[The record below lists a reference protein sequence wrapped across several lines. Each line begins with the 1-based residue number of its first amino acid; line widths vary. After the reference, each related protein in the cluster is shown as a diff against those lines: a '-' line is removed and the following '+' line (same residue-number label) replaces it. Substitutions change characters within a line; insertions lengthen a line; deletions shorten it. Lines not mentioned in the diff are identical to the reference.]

1 MIKPNPRGAGAP
13 ATFTASRG
21 TAETPGMMRS
31 PAIDRLAARLEGLA
45 PGSLRARAADRLAF
59 AHDASHY
66 RMIPAGVVTV
76 TGTDHL
82 AALIRLSREEGLP
95 VSFRSG
101 GTSLSGQAS
110 TQALLLDTRRNFR
123 GVEVLDEG
131 QRVRVQPGA
140 TVRQVN
146 ARLARYGR
154 RLGPDPASEAAC
166 TMGGVIADN
175 SSGMSCGTEFN
186 VYNTIE
192 SAVLV
197 LPSGTVLDT
206 GAPDA
211 DWQLREREPGLW
223 AGLAALRDRVRG
235 DMEAVEAIRRQY
247 TIKNTMGY
255 GLNAFTD
262 HDRPVDILLHLVVG
276 SEGTLAFVAEAVLR
290 TVPVKPYVATGMLY
304 FPSLRDAAGALP
316 GLVASGPAT
325 VELLDAASL
334 RVAQRD
340 PGADEALLSLA
351 VRDHAALLVEYR
363 EETADA
369 LTARRTAWEEVT
381 VRLPLA
387 RPAVLSGDQDRRDAL
402 WHIRKGLY
410 AAVAEGRASGTTAL
424 LEDIA
429 VPVDRLRAACEGLIA
444 LFAAH
449 GYEDSVIF
457 GHARDGNIHFMLT
470 ERFDDPRS
478 QERYTAF
485 TEDMVGLVLGHGGT
499 LKAEHGTGRIMAPYV
514 RRQFGDTLYEVMVQV
529 KQLLDPGMLLNPG
542 VLLNEDPG
550 APLAHLKVTA
560 TVEEEVDRCV
570 ECGYCE
576 PACPSKDLTLTPRQ
590 RIVLRRERE
599 RARLAGDLELV
610 RELDRDYGYDGLD
623 SCAADGMCQT
633 ACPVSINTGDLVKRL
648 RAERGGP
655 LASAAWT
662 GAARH
667 WGTATRVGAIVM
679 SAAKAMPA
687 PVAGPATRVARVT
700 FGADRVP
707 RYETDLPGGG
717 TPRRPRPAADPVAV
731 YVPSC
736 IGALFGPADGSR
748 GVREAFLALCDRAEV
763 PVTVP
768 DGIGAMC
775 CGTPW
780 TSKGLPRGHRAMTAN
795 VLPALL
801 QASGGGR
808 LPVISDGVSCT
819 EGFLTM
825 ARGVALDVVDAVDF
839 AERLLL
845 PHLVVTRKLESVA
858 LHPTCSAEHL
868 GVSGPMRRIA
878 EAISGH
884 VVIPDDWG
892 CCGFAGDRG
901 MLHPELTASATRAE
915 AAALAGGSFTAY
927 ASVNR
932 TCEIGMTRATGKP
945 YRHILELLEE
955 ATRP

>member
-1 MIKPNPRGAGAP
+1 
-13 ATFTASRG
+13 
-21 TAETPGMMRS
+21 
-31 PAIDRLAARLEGLA
+31 
-45 PGSLRARAADRLAF
+45 
-59 AHDASHY
+59 
-66 RMIPAGVVTV
+66 
-76 TGTDHL
+76 
-82 AALIRLSREEGLP
+82 
-95 VSFRSG
+95 
-101 GTSLSGQAS
+101 
-110 TQALLLDTRRNFR
+110 
-123 GVEVLDEG
+123 
-131 QRVRVQPGA
+131 
-140 TVRQVN
+140 
-146 ARLARYGR
+146 
-154 RLGPDPASEAAC
+154 
-166 TMGGVIADN
+166 MGGVIADN

-192 SAVLV
+192 FAVLV

-211 DWQLREREPGLW
+211 DGQLLEREPGLW

-235 DMEAVEAIRRQY
+235 NPEAVETIARQY
-247 TIKNTMGY
+247 AIKNTMGY

-262 HDRPVDILLHLVVG
+262 YDRPVDVLLHLIVG

-290 TVPVKPYVATGMLY
+290 TVPVKPHVATGMLY

-340 PGADEALLSLA
+340 PGADEALLALA

-363 EETADA
+363 EETGEGLAA
-369 LTARRTAWEEVT
+369 RRAAWQELTA
-381 VRLPLA
+381 RLPLA
-387 RPAVLSGDQDRRDAL
+387 RPAVLSDDQGRRDAL

-410 AAVAEGRASGTTAL
+410 AAVAESRPSGTTAL

-444 LFAAH
+444 LFAKH
-449 GYEDSVIF
+449 GYSGSVIF
-457 GHARDGNIHFMLT
+457 GHARDGNIHFMLA

-478 QERYTAF
+478 RERYAAF
-485 TEDMVGLVLGHGGT
+485 TEDMVALVLGQGGT

-514 RRQFGDTLYEVMVQV
+514 RRQFGDALYEVMVEV
-529 KQLLDPGMLLNPG
+529 KRLLDPGMLLNPG

-550 APLAHLKVTA
+550 GPLAHLKVTA

-576 PACPSKDLTLTPRQ
+576 PACPSKDLTITPRQ

-599 RARLAGDLELV
+599 RARLSGDLDLV
-610 RELDRDYGYDGLD
+610 RELDREYGYDGLD
-623 SCAADGMCQT
+623 SCAADGMCQA
-633 ACPVSINTGDLVKRL
+633 ACPVGINTGELVKRL

-655 LASAAWT
+655 LAAAAWT

-667 WGTATRVGAIVM
+667 WGTATRVGAIAL
-679 SAAKAMPA
+679 STAKAMPA
-687 PVAGPATRVARVT
+687 PVAGTATRVARAAL
-700 FGADRVP
+700 GADRVP
-707 RYETDLPGGG
+707 RYDAGLPGGG
-717 TPRRPRPAADPVAV
+717 TARRPRPVRDPVAV

-736 IGALFGPADGSR
+736 IGALFGPAEGSR
-748 GVREAFLALCDRAEV
+748 GVREAFLALCDRAGV
-763 PVTVP
+763 RVTVP

-780 TSKGLPRGHRAMTAN
+780 TSKGHLRGHRAMAGN

-801 QASGGGR
+801 RASGGGR

-819 EGFLTM
+819 EGFLAM
-825 ARGVALDVVDAVDF
+825 ARGSALDVIDAVDF
-839 AERLLL
+839 AERVLL
-845 PHLVVTRKLESVA
+845 PRLTVTRKLESVA

-868 GVSGPMRRIA
+868 GVTGPLRRIA
-878 EAISGH
+878 EAISGEA
-884 VVIPDDWG
+884 VIPDDWG
-892 CCGFAGDRG
+892 CCAFAGDRG

-915 AAALAGGSFTAY
+915 AAALADRAFTAY

-955 ATRP
+955 ASRP

>member
-1 MIKPNPRGAGAP
+1 
-13 ATFTASRG
+13 
-21 TAETPGMMRS
+21 MMEAA
-31 PAIDRLAARLEGLA
+31 AIDPALVGRLERLA
-45 PGSLRARAADRLAF
+45 PGTTRARASDRLAF

-76 TGTDHL
+76 TGTAHL
-82 AALIRLSREEGLP
+82 AALIGLSRTEGVP

-110 TQALLLDTRRNFR
+110 TQALLLDTRRHFR
-123 GVEVLDEG
+123 GIEVLDG
-131 QRVRVQPGA
+131 GRRVRVQPGA

-206 GAPDA
+206 AAADA
-211 DWQLREREPGLW
+211 DEQLREREPALW

-235 DMEAVEAIRRQY
+235 NPESVETIRRQY
-247 TIKNTMGY
+247 AIKNTMGY

-262 HDRPVDILLHLVVG
+262 HARPLDILLHLVVG

-290 TVPVKPYVATGMLY
+290 TLPVKPHVATGMLY
-304 FPSLRDAAGALP
+304 FPTLRDAAGALP
-316 GLVASGPAT
+316 RLVASGPAT

-334 RVAQRD
+334 RVAKRD
-340 PGADEALLSLA
+340 PGADEALLALD

-363 EETADA
+363 EEAEEA
-369 LTARRTAWEEVT
+369 LAARRTAWAELT
-381 VRLPLA
+381 AALPLA
-387 RPAVLSGDQDRRDAL
+387 QPAVLSDDQVRRDAL

-410 AAVAEGRASGTTAL
+410 AAVAENRPSGTTAL

-449 GYEDSVIF
+449 GYEGSVIF
-457 GHARDGNIHFMLT
+457 GHARDGNIHFMLA

-478 QERYTAF
+478 LQRYAAF

-514 RRQFGDTLYEVMVQV
+514 RRQFGDVLYEVMVEI
-529 KQLLDPGMLLNPG
+529 KRLLDPGMLLNPG
-542 VLLNEDPG
+542 VLINEGPG

-576 PACPSKDLTLTPRQ
+576 PACPSKDLTFTPRQ

-599 RARLAGDLELV
+599 RARLAGDPGLV
-610 RELDRDYGYDGLD
+610 SELDREYGYDGLD
-623 SCAADGMCQT
+623 SCAADGMCQI
-633 ACPVSINTGDLVKRL
+633 ACPVGINTGDLVKRL
-648 RAERGGP
+648 RTERGGP
-655 LASAAWT
+655 LAAAGWT
-662 GAARH
+662 EAARH
-667 WGTATRVGAIVM
+667 WGTATRVGAIGL
-679 SAAKAMPA
+679 SAAKAL
-687 PVAGPATRVARVT
+687 PVAGLATRAARAT
-700 FGADRVP
+700 LGADRVP
-707 RYETDLPGGG
+707 RYDAGLPGGG
-717 TPRRPRPAADPVAV
+717 TVRRPRPAPDPVAV

-736 IGALFGPADGSR
+736 IGALFGPADGSQ
-748 GVREAFLALCDRAEV
+748 GVRAAFLALCDRAGV
-763 PVTVP
+763 SVTVP
-768 DGIGAMC
+768 EGIAGMC

-780 TSKGLPRGHRAMTAN
+780 TSKGQPGGHRAMTGN

-801 QASGGGR
+801 RASGGGR

-819 EGFLTM
+819 EGFLAM
-825 ARGVALDVVDAVDF
+825 ARGDEDRGRALDVIDAVDF
-839 AERLLL
+839 AERVLL
-845 PHLVVTRKLESVA
+845 PRLTVTRKLESVA

-868 GVSGPMRRIA
+868 GVTGPMRRIA
-878 EAISGH
+878 EAISGEA
-884 VVIPDDWG
+884 VIPDDWG
-892 CCGFAGDRG
+892 CCAFAGDRG
-901 MLHPELTASATRAE
+901 LLHPELTASATWAE
-915 AAALAGGSFTAY
+915 AAALATRSYTAY

>member
-1 MIKPNPRGAGAP
+1 MR
-13 ATFTASRG
+13 AS
-21 TAETPGMMRS
+21 AITP
-31 PAIDRLAARLEGLA
+31 DLVTRLERLA
-45 PGSLRARAADRLAF
+45 PGTLRARAADRLAF

-82 AALIRLSREEGLP
+82 AALIRLCREQGVP

-110 TQALLLDTRRNFR
+110 TEALLLDTRRHFR
-123 GVEVLDEG
+123 GIEVLDAG
-131 QRVRVQPGA
+131 RRVRVQPGA

-154 RLGPDPASEAAC
+154 RLGPDPASEAAA

-197 LPSGTVLDT
+197 LPSGTVFDT
-206 GAPDA
+206 AASDA
-211 DWQLREREPGLW
+211 DERLRRREPGLW
-223 AGLAALRDRVRG
+223 EGLAALRDRVRG
-235 DMEAVEAIRRQY
+235 NPEAVETIGRQY
-247 TIKNTMGY
+247 AIKNTMGY
-255 GLNAFTD
+255 GVNAFTD
-262 HDRPVDILLHLVVG
+262 YDRPADILLHLVVG

-290 TVPVKPYVATGMLY
+290 TVPVKPHVATGMLY
-304 FPSLRDAAGALP
+304 FPTLRDAAGALP
-316 GLVASGPAT
+316 GLVASGPAAI
-325 VELLDAASL
+325 ELLDAASL
-334 RVAQRD
+334 RVAKRD
-340 PGADEALLSLA
+340 PGADEALLALS

-363 EETADA
+363 EETGESLA
-369 LTARRTAWEEVT
+369 ARRAAWEELT
-381 VRLPLA
+381 AGLPLA
-387 RPAVLSGDQDRRDAL
+387 MPPVLSDDQSRRDAL

-410 AAVAEGRASGTTAL
+410 AAVAESRPSGTTAL

-429 VPVDRLRAACEGLIA
+429 VPVGRLRAACEGLIA

-449 GYEDSVIF
+449 GYSGSVIF
-457 GHARDGNIHFMLT
+457 GHARDGNIHFMLA

-478 QERYTAF
+478 RERYAAF

-514 RRQFGDTLYEVMVQV
+514 RRQFGSTLYEVMVEV
-529 KQLLDPGMLLNPG
+529 KRLLDPLILLNPG
-542 VLLNEDPG
+542 VLLNEDPDG
-550 APLAHLKVTA
+550 PLAHLKVTA

-576 PACPSKDLTLTPRQ
+576 PVCPSKDLTITPRQ

-599 RARLAGDLELV
+599 RARLAGDLDLV
-610 RELDRDYGYDGLD
+610 RELDREYGYDGLD

-633 ACPVSINTGDLVKRL
+633 ACPVAINTGELVKRL
-648 RAERGGP
+648 RAEHGGP
-655 LASAAWT
+655 LAAVGWT

-667 WGTATRVGAIVM
+667 WGTATRVGAIAM
-679 SAAKAMPA
+679 STAKAMPA
-687 PVAGPATRVARVT
+687 PLAGTATRIARAAL
-700 FGADRVP
+700 GADRVP
-707 RYETDLPGGG
+707 RYDTGLPGGG
-717 TPRRPRPAADPVAV
+717 TPRRPRPAQDPVAV

-736 IGALFGPADGSR
+736 IGALFSPADGSR
-748 GVREAFLALCDRAEV
+748 GVREAFLALCDRAGV
-763 PVTVP
+763 RVTIP
-768 DGIGAMC
+768 DGISSMC

-780 TSKGLPRGHRAMTAN
+780 TSKGRPRGYRAMTES

-801 QASGGGR
+801 KASDDGR
-808 LPVISDGVSCT
+808 LPVIADGVSCT
-819 EGFLTM
+819 EGFLAMTH
-825 ARGVALDVVDAVDF
+825 GSALDVVDAVDF
-839 AERLLL
+839 AERVLL
-845 PHLVVTRKLESVA
+845 PRLTVTRKLESLA
-858 LHPTCSAEHL
+858 LHPTCSSEHL
-868 GVSGPMRRIA
+868 GVTGPMRRIG
-878 EAISGH
+878 EAISGEAL
-884 VVIPDDWG
+884 IPDDWG
-892 CCGFAGDRG
+892 CCAFAGDRG
-901 MLHPELTASATRAE
+901 LLHPELTASATRAE
-915 AAALAGGSFTAY
+915 AAALRARAFTAY
-927 ASVNR
+927 ASANR

>member
-1 MIKPNPRGAGAP
+1 
-13 ATFTASRG
+13 
-21 TAETPGMMRS
+21 MMRA
-31 PAIDRLAARLEGLA
+31 PAIDPGLAIRLERLA
-45 PGSLRARAADRLAF
+45 PGTLRARAADRLAF

-76 TGTDHL
+76 TGTAHL
-82 AALIRLSREEGLP
+82 ADLLRLAREEGVP

-110 TQALLLDTRRNFR
+110 TEALVLDTRRHFR
-123 GVEVLDEG
+123 AVEVLDEG
-131 QRVRVQPGA
+131 GRVRVQPGA

-146 ARLARYGR
+146 ARLARHGR

-166 TMGGVIADN
+166 TLGGVIADN

-197 LPSGTVLDT
+197 LPSGTILDT
-206 GAPDA
+206 GTPDA
-211 DWQLREREPGLW
+211 DGQLRVREPALW
-223 AGLAALRDRVRG
+223 AGLATLRDRVRG
-235 DMEAVEAIRRQY
+235 NPEAVETIRRQY
-247 TIKNTMGY
+247 AIKNTMGY

-262 HDRPVDILLHLVVG
+262 YDRPVDILLHLVVG
-276 SEGTLAFVAEAVLR
+276 SEGTLAFVAEAMLR
-290 TVPVKPYVATGMLY
+290 TVPVKAHVATGMLY

-316 GLVASGPAT
+316 DLVASGPAT

-340 PGADEALLSLA
+340 PGADEALLALA
-351 VRDHAALLVEYR
+351 VRGHAALLVEYR
-363 EETADA
+363 EETAEA
-369 LTARRTAWEEVT
+369 LAARRTAWGEVT
-381 VRLPLA
+381 AGLPLA
-387 RPAVLSGDQDRRDAL
+387 TPAVLSDDQGRRDAL

-410 AAVAEGRASGTTAL
+410 AAVAESRPPGTTAL

-457 GHARDGNIHFMLT
+457 GHARDGNIHFMLA

-478 QERYTAF
+478 RERYAAF
-485 TEDMVGLVLGHGGT
+485 TDDMVDLVLGHGGT

-514 RRQFGDTLYEVMVQV
+514 RRQFGDALYEVMVEV
-529 KQLLDPGMLLNPG
+529 KRLLDPRALLNPG
-542 VLLNEDPG
+542 VLLNEDPA
-550 APLAHLKVTA
+550 APLENLKVTA

-576 PACPSKDLTLTPRQ
+576 PACPSKDLTITPRQ

-599 RARLAGDLELV
+599 RARLAGDLDLV

-633 ACPVSINTGDLVKRL
+633 ACPVAINTGDLVKRL

-655 LASAAWT
+655 LAAAGWA

-667 WGTATRVGAIVM
+667 WGMATRVGAIAL
-679 SAAKAMPA
+679 STAKAMPA
-687 PVAGPATRVARVT
+687 PVAGTATRVARAAL
-700 FGADRVP
+700 GADRVP
-707 RYETDLPGGG
+707 RYDPGLPGGG
-717 TPRRPRPAADPVAV
+717 APRRPRPAQDPVAV

-736 IGALFGPADGSR
+736 IGALFGPADGSP
-748 GVREAFLALCDRAEV
+748 GVREAFLALCDRAGVAVIV
-763 PVTVP
+763 PG
-768 DGIGAMC
+768 GIGAMC

-780 TSKGLPRGHRAMTAN
+780 TSKGVQDGHRAMAGN

-801 QASGGGR
+801 RASDGGR
-808 LPVISDGVSCT
+808 LPVISDGASCT
-819 EGFLTM
+819 EGFLGM
-825 ARGVALDVVDAVDF
+825 SRGTALDVIDAVDF
-839 AERLLL
+839 AERVLL
-845 PHLVVTRKLESVA
+845 PRLVVTRKLESVA
-858 LHPTCSAEHL
+858 LHPTCSSEHL
-868 GVSGPMRRIA
+868 GVTGPMRRIA
-878 EAISGH
+878 EAISGQA
-884 VVIPDDWG
+884 VIPDDWG
-892 CCGFAGDRG
+892 CCAFAGDRG

-915 AAALAGGSFTAY
+915 AAALAARDFTAY

-945 YRHILELLEE
+945 YRHILELLAE

>member
-1 MIKPNPRGAGAP
+1 MTHA
-13 ATFTASRG
+13 
-21 TAETPGMMRS
+21 
-31 PAIDRLAARLEGLA
+31 PAIDPDLVSRLERLA
-45 PGSLRARAADRLAF
+45 PGTLRARAADRLAF

-82 AALIRLSREEGLP
+82 ADLLRLSREEGVP

-110 TQALLLDTRRNFR
+110 TEALVLDTRRHFR
-123 GVEVLDEG
+123 GIEVLDG
-131 QRVRVQPGA
+131 GRRVRVQPGA

-154 RLGPDPASEAAC
+154 RLGPDPASEAAA

-197 LPSGTVLDT
+197 LPSGTVVDT
-206 GAPDA
+206 AAPDA
-211 DWQLREREPGLW
+211 DGQLREREPALW
-223 AGLAALRDRVRG
+223 AGLATLRDRVRG
-235 DMEAVEAIRRQY
+235 NPEAVETIRRQY
-247 TIKNTMGY
+247 AIKNTMGY
-255 GLNAFTD
+255 GLNSFTD
-262 HDRPVDILLHLVVG
+262 YDRPVGILLHLVVG

-290 TVPVKPYVATGMLY
+290 TVPVKPHVATGMLY

-340 PGADEALLSLA
+340 PGADEALLALA
-351 VRDHAALLVEYR
+351 VRGHAALLVEYR
-363 EETADA
+363 EETAEA
-369 LTARRTAWEEVT
+369 LAASRTAWQEVT
-381 VRLPLA
+381 ARLPLA
-387 RPAVLSGDQDRRDAL
+387 SPAVLSGDQDRRDAL
-402 WHIRKGLY
+402 WRIRKGLY
-410 AAVAEGRASGTTAL
+410 AAVAESRPSGTTAL

-449 GYEDSVIF
+449 RYEDSVIF
-457 GHARDGNIHFMLT
+457 GHAKDGNIHFMLA

-478 QERYTAF
+478 RERYAAF
-485 TEDMVGLVLGHGGT
+485 TDDMVALVLGHDGT

-514 RRQFGDTLYEVMVQV
+514 RRQFGDALYEVMVEV
-529 KQLLDPGMLLNPG
+529 KRLLDPGTLLNPG
-542 VLLNEDPG
+542 VLLNEDPA
-550 APLAHLKVTA
+550 APLEHLKVTA

-576 PACPSKDLTLTPRQ
+576 PACPSKDLTVTPRQ

-599 RARLAGDLELV
+599 HARLAGDLDLV
-610 RELDRDYGYDGLD
+610 RELDREFGYDGLD

-655 LASAAWT
+655 LAAAAGT

-667 WGTATRVGAIVM
+667 WGTATRVGAIAL
-679 SAAKAMPA
+679 STAKAMPA
-687 PVAGPATRVARVT
+687 PVAGMVTRAARVVL
-700 FGADRVP
+700 GADRVP
-707 RYETDLPGGG
+707 RYEAGLPGGG
-717 TPRRPRPAADPVAV
+717 AARRPRPAQDPVAV

-748 GVREAFLALCDRAEV
+748 GVREAFLALCDRAAVQVAV
-763 PVTVP
+763 PA
-768 DGIGAMC
+768 GIGALC

-780 TSKGLPRGHRAMTAN
+780 TSKGLLRGHRAMTGN

-801 QASGGGR
+801 RASDGGR
-808 LPVISDGVSCT
+808 LPVISDGASCT
-819 EGFLTM
+819 EGFGAM
-825 ARGVALDVVDAVDF
+825 ARGSALDVIDAVDF
-839 AERLLL
+839 AERVLL
-845 PHLVVTRKLESVA
+845 PHLVVTRKLESIA
-858 LHPTCSAEHL
+858 LHPTCSSEHL
-868 GVSGPMRRIA
+868 GVTGPMRRIA
-878 EAISGH
+878 EAISGEAL
-884 VVIPDDWG
+884 IPDDWG
-892 CCGFAGDRG
+892 CCAFAGDRG

-915 AAALAGGSFTAY
+915 AAALAARDFTAY

>member
-1 MIKPNPRGAGAP
+1 MMRAP
-13 ATFTASRG
+13 A
-21 TAETPGMMRS
+21 
-31 PAIDRLAARLEGLA
+31 LAPDLVTRLERLA
-45 PGSLRARAADRLAF
+45 PGTIRARAADRLAF

-66 RMIPAGVVTV
+66 RMIPAGVVTI
-76 TGTDHL
+76 TGTAHL
-82 AALIRLSREEGLP
+82 AALIRLSREEGVP

-110 TQALLLDTRRNFR
+110 TEALLLDTRRHFR
-123 GVEVLDEG
+123 GIGVLDEG
-131 QRVRVQPGA
+131 RRVRVQPGA

-197 LPSGTVLDT
+197 LPSGTILDT

-211 DWQLREREPGLW
+211 DEQLREREPGLW
-223 AGLAALRDRVRG
+223 AGLAALRDLVRG
-235 DMEAVEAIRRQY
+235 DPEAVETIRRQY
-247 TIKNTMGY
+247 AIKNTMGY

-262 HDRPVDILLHLVVG
+262 YDRPVDIMLHLVVG

-290 TVPVKPYVATGMLY
+290 TLPVKPHVATGMLY

-340 PGADEALLSLA
+340 PGADEALLALA

-363 EETADA
+363 EETAELLA
-369 LTARRTAWEEVT
+369 ARRTAWGEFT
-381 VRLPLA
+381 ARLPLA
-387 RPAVLSGDQDRRDAL
+387 GPAVLSDDQGRRDAL

-410 AAVAEGRASGTTAL
+410 AAVAESRPSGTTAL

-457 GHARDGNIHFMLT
+457 GHARDGNIHFMLA

-478 QERYTAF
+478 RERYAAF
-485 TEDMVGLVLGHGGT
+485 TEDMVALVLGHGGT

-514 RRQFGDTLYEVMVQV
+514 RRQFGDALYEVMVGV
-529 KQLLDPGMLLNPG
+529 KRLLDPDMLLNPG

-576 PACPSKDLTLTPRQ
+576 PACPSKDLTITPRQ

-599 RARLAGDLELV
+599 RARLAGDLNLV

-633 ACPVSINTGDLVKRL
+633 ACPVGINTGELVKRL
-648 RAERGGP
+648 RAERGGR
-655 LASAAWT
+655 LAAAGWT
-662 GAARH
+662 WAARH
-667 WGTATRVGAIVM
+667 WATATRAGAIAL
-679 SAAKAMPA
+679 STAKAMPA
-687 PVAGPATRVARVT
+687 PVAGTATRVARAALGT
-700 FGADRVP
+700 DRVP
-707 RYETDLPGGG
+707 RYDAGLPRGG
-717 TPRRPRPAADPVAV
+717 TPRRPHPARDPVAV

-736 IGALFGPADGSR
+736 IGALFGPADGSN
-748 GVREAFLALCDRAEV
+748 GVREAFLALCDRAGV
-763 PVTVP
+763 RVTVP

-780 TSKGLPRGHRAMTAN
+780 TSKGRLRGHRAMTGN
-795 VLPALL
+795 VVPPLL
-801 QASGGGR
+801 RASGGGR
-808 LPVISDGVSCT
+808 LPVISDGASCT
-819 EGFLTM
+819 EGFLAMT
-825 ARGVALDVVDAVDF
+825 RGSALDVIDAVDF
-839 AERLLL
+839 AERVLL
-845 PHLVVTRKLESVA
+845 PRLTVTRKLESLA

-868 GVSGPMRRIA
+868 GVTRPMRRIA
-878 EAISGH
+878 EAISGETT
-884 VVIPDDWG
+884 IPDDWG
-892 CCGFAGDRG
+892 CCAFAGDRG
-901 MLHPELTASATRAE
+901 MLHPELTESAARAE
-915 AAALAGGSFTAY
+915 AAALAGRAFTAY

>member
-1 MIKPNPRGAGAP
+1 MMHAP
-13 ATFTASRG
+13 D
-21 TAETPGMMRS
+21 
-31 PAIDRLAARLEGLA
+31 IDPDLITRLERLA
-45 PGSLRARAADRLAF
+45 PGTLRTRSADRLAF

-76 TGTDHL
+76 TSTAHL
-82 AALIRLSREEGLP
+82 AALISLSREEGVP

-110 TQALLLDTRRNFR
+110 TQALLLDTRRHFR
-123 GVEVLDEG
+123 GIEVLDEG
-131 QRVRVQPGA
+131 RRVRVQPGA

-206 GAPDA
+206 GAQDA
-211 DWQLREREPGLW
+211 DEQLREREPGLW
-223 AGLAALRDRVRG
+223 SGLAALRDRVRG
-235 DMEAVEAIRRQY
+235 NQQAVETIHRQY
-247 TIKNTMGY
+247 AIKNTMGY
-255 GLNAFTD
+255 GVNAFTD

-290 TVPVKPYVATGMLY
+290 TLPVKPHVAAGMLY
-304 FPSLRDAAGALP
+304 FPTLRDAAGALP
-316 GLVASGPAT
+316 GLVASGPAS

-334 RVAQRD
+334 RVAKRD
-340 PGADEALLSLA
+340 QGADEALLALD
-351 VRDHAALLVEYR
+351 VRDHAAFLVEYR
-363 EETADA
+363 EETAEA
-369 LTARRTAWEEVT
+369 LAARRTAWEELT
-381 VRLPLA
+381 APLPLTG
-387 RPAVLSGDQDRRDAL
+387 PAVLSDDQGRRDAL

-410 AAVAEGRASGTTAL
+410 AAVAESRPSGTTAL

-457 GHARDGNIHFMLT
+457 GHARDGNIHFMLA
-470 ERFDDPRS
+470 ERFDDPSSRD
-478 QERYTAF
+478 RYAAF
-485 TEDMVGLVLGHGGT
+485 TEDMVDLVLGHGGT

-514 RRQFGDTLYEVMVQV
+514 RRQFGDTLYEVMVEV
-529 KQLLDPGMLLNPG
+529 KRLLDPGTLLNPG

-560 TVEEEVDRCV
+560 TVEAEVDRCV

-599 RARLAGDLELV
+599 RARLAGDLDLV
-610 RELDRDYGYDGLD
+610 RQLDREYGYDGLD

-633 ACPVSINTGDLVKRL
+633 ACPVGINTGELVKRL

-655 LASAAWT
+655 LAAAGWT
-662 GAARH
+662 RAARH
-667 WGTATRVGAIVM
+667 WDTATRVGAIAL
-679 SAAKAMPA
+679 STAKAMPA
-687 PVAGPATRVARVT
+687 PVTGMATRAARAAL
-700 FGADRVP
+700 GADRVP
-707 RYETDLPGGG
+707 RYDAGLPGGG
-717 TPRRPRPAADPVAV
+717 TPRRPRAAQDPVAV

-736 IGALFGPADGSR
+736 IGALFGPADGSL
-748 GVREAFLALCDRAEV
+748 GVREAFLALCNRAQV
-763 PVTVP
+763 QVTVP

-780 TSKGLPRGHRAMTAN
+780 TSKGMPRGHQTMTEN
-795 VLPALL
+795 VLPTLL
-801 QASGGGR
+801 WASDGGR
-808 LPVISDGVSCT
+808 LPVVSDGASCT
-819 EGFLTM
+819 EGFLAM
-825 ARGVALDVVDAVDF
+825 ARDSSLDVIDAVDF
-839 AERLLL
+839 AGRVLL
-845 PHLVVTRKLESVA
+845 PRLTVTRKLESVA

-868 GVSGPMRRIA
+868 GVTGPMRRIA
-878 EAISGH
+878 EAISGEA
-884 VVIPDDWG
+884 VIPDDWG
-892 CCGFAGDRG
+892 CCAFAGDRG

-915 AAALAGGSFTAY
+915 ATALAARDFTAY

>member
-1 MIKPNPRGAGAP
+1 M
-13 ATFTASRG
+13 
-21 TAETPGMMRS
+21 PGIMRA
-31 PAIDRLAARLEGLA
+31 PAIDPALVTRLERLA
-45 PGSLRARAADRLAF
+45 PGTLRARATDRLAF

-76 TGTDHL
+76 TGTAHL
-82 AALIRLSREEGLP
+82 ADLLRLAREEGVP

-110 TQALLLDTRRNFR
+110 TQALVLDTRRNFR
-123 GVEVLDEG
+123 AVEVLDEG
-131 QRVRVQPGA
+131 RRVRVQPGA

-154 RLGPDPASEAAC
+154 RLGPDPASEAAA

-175 SSGMSCGTEFN
+175 SSGMSCGTQFN

-192 SAVLV
+192 SAALV

-206 GAPDA
+206 GEPDA
-211 DWQLREREPGLW
+211 DGQLREREPRLW
-223 AGLAALRDRVRG
+223 TGLATLRDRVRG
-235 DMEAVEAIRRQY
+235 NPEAVETIRRQY
-247 TIKNTMGY
+247 AIKNTMGY

-262 HDRPVDILLHLVVG
+262 YDRPVDILLHLVVG
-276 SEGTLAFVAEAVLR
+276 SEGTLAFVAQAVLR
-290 TVPVKPYVATGMLY
+290 TVPVKAHVATAMLY

-316 GLVASGPAT
+316 DLVASGPAT

-340 PGADEALLSLA
+340 PGADEALLALA
-351 VRDHAALLVEYR
+351 VRGHAALLVEYQ
-363 EETADA
+363 EETAQA
-369 LTARRTAWEEVT
+369 LAARRTAWEDVT
-381 VRLPLA
+381 AGLPLA
-387 RPAVLSGDQDRRDAL
+387 TPAALSGDRDRRDAL

-410 AAVAEGRASGTTAL
+410 AAVAESRPAGTTAL

-429 VPVDRLRAACEGLIA
+429 VPVGRLRPACEGLIA

-457 GHARDGNIHFMLT
+457 GHARDGNIHFMLA

-478 QERYTAF
+478 RERYAAF
-485 TEDMVGLVLGHGGT
+485 TDDMVDLVLGHGGT

-514 RRQFGDTLYEVMVQV
+514 RRQFGDALYEVMVEV
-529 KQLLDPGMLLNPG
+529 KRLLDPGLLLNPG
-542 VLLNEDPG
+542 VLLNEDPA
-550 APLAHLKVTA
+550 APLENLKVTA

-576 PACPSKDLTLTPRQ
+576 PACPSKDLTITPRQ
-590 RIVLRRERE
+590 RIAARRERE
-599 RARLAGDLELV
+599 HARLAGDLDLV

-633 ACPVSINTGDLVKRL
+633 ACPVAINTGDLVKRL

-655 LASAAWT
+655 LAAAGWAA
-662 GAARH
+662 AARH
-667 WGTATRVGAIVM
+667 WGTATRVGAIAL
-679 SAAKAMPA
+679 SAARAMPA
-687 PVAGPATRVARVT
+687 PVAGTATRAARAAL
-700 FGADRVP
+700 GADRVP
-707 RYETDLPGGG
+707 RYDKGLPGGG
-717 TPRRPRPAADPVAV
+717 AARRPRPAQDPVAV

-736 IGALFGPADGSR
+736 IGALFAPADGGP
-748 GVREAFLALCDRAEV
+748 GVREAFLSLCDRAGV
-763 PVTVP
+763 PVIVP
-768 DGIGAMC
+768 DGIAGMC

-780 TSKGLPRGHRAMTAN
+780 TSKGLADGHRAMTGN

-801 QASGGGR
+801 RASDGGR
-808 LPVISDGVSCT
+808 LPVISDGASCT
-819 EGFLTM
+819 EGFLGM
-825 ARGVALDVVDAVDF
+825 SRGSALDVIDAVDF
-839 AERLLL
+839 TERLLL
-845 PHLVVTRKLESVA
+845 PRLVVTRKLESVA
-858 LHPTCSAEHL
+858 LHPTCSSEHL
-868 GVSGPMRRIA
+868 GVTGPMQRIA
-878 EAISGH
+878 EAISGRA
-884 VVIPDDWG
+884 VIPDDWG
-892 CCGFAGDRG
+892 CCAFAGDRG

-915 AAALAGGSFTAY
+915 AAALAARDFTAY

-945 YRHILELLEE
+945 YRHVLELLAE

>member
-1 MIKPNPRGAGAP
+1 
-13 ATFTASRG
+13 
-21 TAETPGMMRS
+21 MMPLS
-31 PAIDRLAARLEGLA
+31 VLDADLADRIARLA
-45 PGSLRARAADRLAF
+45 PGSLRARATDRLAF

-76 TGTDHL
+76 MSTAHL
-82 AALIRLSREEGLP
+82 AALIRLSREVGVP

-110 TQALLLDTRRNFR
+110 TEALVLDTRRNFR
-123 GVEVLDEG
+123 GIEALDEG
-131 QRVRVQPGA
+131 RRVRVQPGA

-146 ARLARYGR
+146 ARLARLGR

-211 DWQLREREPGLW
+211 DLQLREREPGLW
-223 AGLAALRDRVRG
+223 AGLAALRDRVRS
-235 DMEAVEAIRRQY
+235 DPDAVRAIRRQY
-247 TIKNTMGY
+247 AIKNTMGY

-262 HDRPVDILLHLVVG
+262 YERPVDILLHLVVG

-290 TVPVKPYVATGMLY
+290 TVPVKPHVATGMLY
-304 FPSLRDAAGALP
+304 FSSLRDAAGALP
-316 GLVASGPAT
+316 GLVASGLAA
-325 VELLDAASL
+325 VELLDAAAL

-340 PGADEALLSLA
+340 PGADGELLALT
-351 VRDHAALLVEYR
+351 VRDHAALLVEYQ
-363 EETADA
+363 EETPEA
-369 LTARRTAWEEVT
+369 LVARRAGWDRVTAG
-381 VRLPLA
+381 LPLA
-387 RPAVLSGDQDRRDAL
+387 TPARLSDDPRQRSAL

-410 AAVAEGRASGTTAL
+410 AAVAESRPSGTTAL

-429 VPVDRLRAACEGLIA
+429 VPVEELRAACEGLIG

-449 GYEDSVIF
+449 GYPGSVIF
-457 GHARDGNIHFMLT
+457 GHARDGNIHFMLA

-478 QERYTAF
+478 RERYAAF
-485 TEDMVGLVLGHGGT
+485 TEDMVDLVLGHGGT

-514 RRQFGDTLYEVMVQV
+514 RRQFGDALYEVMVEV
-529 KQLLDPGMLLNPG
+529 KRLLDPAMLLNPG
-542 VLLNEDPG
+542 VLLNEDPM

-576 PACPSKDLTLTPRQ
+576 PACPSKDLTITPRQ

-599 RARLAGDLELV
+599 RARLAGDLNLV
-610 RELDRDYGYDGLD
+610 RELDREYGYDGVD
-623 SCAADGMCQT
+623 SCAADGMCQA

-655 LASAAWT
+655 VAAAGWA

-667 WGTATRVGAIVM
+667 WGTATRAGAIAL
-679 SAAKAMPA
+679 STAKAMPA
-687 PVAGPATRVARVT
+687 PVAGMASRAARSVL
-700 FGADRVP
+700 GRDSVP
-707 RYETDLPGGG
+707 RYDAGLPGGG
-717 TPRRPRPAADPVAV
+717 VPRRPRAASEPVAV

-736 IGALFGPADGSR
+736 IGTLFGPAEGSP
-748 GVREAFLALCDRAEV
+748 GVREAFLALCERAGV
-763 PVTVP
+763 AVVIP

-780 TSKGLPRGHRAMTAN
+780 TSKGLPAGHQAMAGKA
-795 VLPALL
+795 LPALSR
-801 QASGGGR
+801 ASDGGR
-808 LPVISDGVSCT
+808 LPVVCDGTSCT
-819 EGFLTM
+819 EGFGAM
-825 ARGVALDVVDAVDF
+825 AAGSALDVIDAVDF
-839 AERLLL
+839 AERVLL
-845 PHLVVTRKLESVA
+845 PGLTVTRKLESVA
-858 LHPTCSAEHL
+858 LHPTCSSEHL
-868 GVSGPMRRIA
+868 GVSEPMRRIA
-878 EAISGH
+878 EAISGAA
-884 VVIPDDWG
+884 VIPDDWG
-892 CCGFAGDRG
+892 CCAFAGDRG

-915 AAALAGGSFTAY
+915 AAALAGRDFTAY

-945 YRHILELLEE
+945 YRHILELLEQ

>member
-1 MIKPNPRGAGAP
+1 
-13 ATFTASRG
+13 
-21 TAETPGMMRS
+21 MRA
-31 PAIDRLAARLEGLA
+31 PAIDTHLVTLLERLG
-45 PGSLRARAADRLAF
+45 PGTLRVRAADRLAF

-76 TGTDHL
+76 TGTAHL
-82 AALIRLSREEGLP
+82 AALMRLSREQGLP

-110 TQALLLDTRRNFR
+110 TEALLLDTRRHFR
-123 GVEVLDEG
+123 DIEVLDQG
-131 QRVRVQPGA
+131 RRVRVQPGA

-146 ARLARYGR
+146 ARLARHRR

-197 LPSGTVLDT
+197 LPNGTVLDT

-211 DWQLREREPGLW
+211 DRQLQEREPGLW
-223 AGLAALRDRVRG
+223 AGLAALRDRVR
-235 DMEAVEAIRRQY
+235 DNPESVETIGRQY
-247 TIKNTMGY
+247 AIKNTMGY

-262 HDRPVDILLHLVVG
+262 YDRPVDILLHLIVG
-276 SEGTLAFVAEAVLR
+276 SEGTLAFVAQAVLR
-290 TVPVKPYVATGMLY
+290 TVPVKPHVTTGMLY
-304 FPSLRDAAGALP
+304 FGSLRDAAGALP

-340 PGADEALLSLA
+340 PGADETLLALD

-363 EETADA
+363 EETQEA
-369 LTARRTAWEEVT
+369 LAARRTEWGEVT
-381 VRLPLA
+381 GRLPLA
-387 RPAVLSGDQDRRDAL
+387 QPAALSDDQGRRDAL

-410 AAVAEGRASGTTAL
+410 AAVAESRPSGTTAL
-424 LEDIA
+424 LEDVA
-429 VPVDRLRAACEGLIA
+429 VPVDRLRPACEGLSA

-449 GYEDSVIF
+449 GYDDSVIF
-457 GHARDGNIHFMLT
+457 GHAKDGNIHFMLA

-478 QERYTAF
+478 RERYAAF
-485 TEDMVGLVLGHGGT
+485 TDDMVDLVLGHGGT

-514 RRQFGDTLYEVMVQV
+514 RRQFGDDLYQVMVDLKRQ
-529 KQLLDPGMLLNPG
+529 LDPGMLLNPG
-542 VLLNEDPG
+542 VLLHEDPR
-550 APLAHLKVTA
+550 APLAHLKVTP
-560 TVEEEVDRCV
+560 TVEDEVDRCV

-576 PACPSKDLTLTPRQ
+576 PVCPSKDLTITPRQ

-599 RARLAGDLELV
+599 RARLAGDLGLV

-623 SCAADGMCQT
+623 TCAADGMCAT
-633 ACPVSINTGDLVKRL
+633 ACPVGINTGELVKRL
-648 RAERGGP
+648 RAGRGGP
-655 LASAAWT
+655 LASAGWT

-667 WGTATRVGAIVM
+667 WGAATRAGALAL
-679 SAAKAMPA
+679 STAKALP
-687 PVAGPATRVARVT
+687 PVAGLATRAARAAL
-700 FGADRVP
+700 GADRVP
-707 RYETDLPGGG
+707 RYDAGLPAGG
-717 TPRRPRPAADPVAV
+717 TARRPRSAREPVAV

-736 IGALFGPADGSR
+736 IGALFGPADASL
-748 GVREAFLALCDRAEV
+748 GVREAFLALCDRAGV
-763 PVTVP
+763 QVTVP
-768 DGIGAMC
+768 DGIDAMC

-780 TSKGLPRGHRAMTAN
+780 TSKGLLRGHRAMAESARPT
-795 VLPALL
+795 LL
-801 QASGGGR
+801 RATDGGR
-808 LPVISDGVSCT
+808 LPVVSDGVSCT
-819 EGFLTM
+819 EGFLAM
-825 ARGVALDVVDAVDF
+825 ARGSELDVVDAVGF
-839 AERLLL
+839 AERVLL
-845 PHLVVTRKLESVA
+845 PRLTVTAKLESVA
-858 LHPTCSAEHL
+858 LHPTCSSEHL
-868 GVSGPMRRIA
+868 DVTGPMRRIA
-878 EAISGH
+878 EAISDEA
-884 VVIPDDWG
+884 VIPDDWG
-892 CCGFAGDRG
+892 CCAFAGDRG

-915 AAALAGGSFTAY
+915 AAALAGRSFTAY

-945 YRHILELLEE
+945 YRHLLELLEE

>member
-1 MIKPNPRGAGAP
+1 MTRALAIAIAP
-13 ATFTASRG
+13 DLVT
-21 TAETPGMMRS
+21 
-31 PAIDRLAARLEGLA
+31 RLERLA
-45 PGSLRARAADRLAF
+45 PGSTRARATDRLAF

-82 AALIRLSREEGLP
+82 AALIRLSRAEGVP

-110 TQALLLDTRRNFR
+110 TQALLLDTRRHFR
-123 GVEVLDEG
+123 GIEVLDEG
-131 QRVRVQPGA
+131 RRVRVQPGA

-146 ARLARYGR
+146 ARLARHGR

-211 DWQLREREPGLW
+211 DGQLRDREPGLW
-223 AGLAALRDRVRG
+223 AGLADLRDRVRG
-235 DMEAVEAIRRQY
+235 NPEAVETIRRQY
-247 TIKNTMGY
+247 AIKNTMGY

-262 HDRPVDILLHLVVG
+262 YDRPVDILLHLVVG

-290 TVPVKPYVATGMLY
+290 TVPVKPHVATGMLY

-340 PGADEALLSLA
+340 PGADEALLALA

-363 EETADA
+363 EETGEGLAE
-369 LTARRTAWEEVT
+369 RRTAWDELT
-381 VRLPLA
+381 ARLPLA
-387 RPAVLSGDQDRRDAL
+387 KPAALSEDQGRRDAL

-410 AAVAEGRASGTTAL
+410 AAVAESRPSGTTAL

-457 GHARDGNIHFMLT
+457 GHAKDGNIHFMLA

-478 QERYTAF
+478 RERYAAF

-514 RRQFGDTLYEVMVQV
+514 RRQFGDALYEVMVGV
-529 KQLLDPGMLLNPG
+529 KRLLDPGTLLNPG

-550 APLAHLKVTA
+550 GPLAHLKVTP

-576 PACPSKDLTLTPRQ
+576 PACPSKDLTITPRQ
-590 RIVLRRERE
+590 RIAARRERE
-599 RARLAGDLELV
+599 HARLAGDLDLV
-610 RELDRDYGYDGLD
+610 RELDREYGYDGLD

-633 ACPVSINTGDLVKRL
+633 ACPVGINTGELVKRL

-655 LASAAWT
+655 LAAASWT

-667 WGTATRVGAIVM
+667 WGAATRVGAIAM
-679 SAAKAMPA
+679 SAAKAVPA
-687 PVAGPATRVARVT
+687 PVAGAATRVARAAL
-700 FGADRVP
+700 GADRVP
-707 RYETDLPGGG
+707 RYDTGLPGGG
-717 TPRRPRPAADPVAV
+717 APRRPRPARDPVAV

-748 GVREAFLALCDRAEV
+748 GVREAFLALCDRAGV

-768 DGIGAMC
+768 DEIGAMC

-780 TSKGLPRGHRAMTAN
+780 TSKGHLRGHRAMTGT

-801 QASGGGR
+801 WASDGGR
-808 LPVISDGVSCT
+808 LPVVSDGASCT
-819 EGFLTM
+819 EGFAAM
-825 ARGVALDVVDAVDF
+825 ARAHDDRGGALDVIDAVDF
-839 AERLLL
+839 AERVLL
-845 PHLVVTRKLESVA
+845 PRLTVTRKLESVA
-858 LHPTCSAEHL
+858 LHPTCSGEHL
-868 GVSGPMRRIA
+868 GVTGPMRRIA
-878 EAISGH
+878 EAISGEA
-884 VVIPDDWG
+884 VIPDDWG

-915 AAALAGGSFTAY
+915 AAALAARAFTAY

-932 TCEIGMTRATGKP
+932 TCEIGMTRATGKT
-945 YRHILELLEE
+945 YCHILELLDE

>member
-1 MIKPNPRGAGAP
+1 MMP
-13 ATFTASRG
+13 A
-21 TAETPGMMRS
+21 
-31 PAIDRLAARLEGLA
+31 PAIDADLARRLEQLA
-45 PGSLRARAADRLAF
+45 PGTVRARAADRLAF

-76 TGTDHL
+76 TSTDHL
-82 AALIRLSREEGLP
+82 AALIGLSREVGVP

-110 TQALLLDTRRNFR
+110 TEALVLDTRRHFR
-123 GVEVLDEG
+123 GIEVLDG
-131 QRVRVQPGA
+131 GRRVRVQPGA

-146 ARLARYGR
+146 TRLARYRR

-197 LPSGTVLDT
+197 LPGGTVLDT
-206 GAPDA
+206 SAPDA
-211 DWQLREREPGLW
+211 DGQLREREPGLW
-223 AGLAALRDRVRG
+223 AGLATLRDRVRG
-235 DMEAVEAIRRQY
+235 NPEAVATIRRQY
-247 TIKNTMGY
+247 AIKNTMGY
-255 GLNAFTD
+255 GVNAFTD
-262 HDRPVDILLHLVVG
+262 YERPVDILLHLVVG
-276 SEGTLAFVAEAVLR
+276 SEGTLAFVAEAVLS
-290 TVPVKPYVATGMLY
+290 TVPVKPHVATGMLY
-304 FPSLRDAAGALP
+304 FSSLADATGALP
-316 GLVASGPAT
+316 GLVATGLSA

-334 RVAQRD
+334 RVAQRGS
-340 PGADEALLSLA
+340 GADEALLTLA
-351 VRDHAALLVEYR
+351 VRNHAALLVEYQ
-363 EETADA
+363 EETQEA
-369 LTARRTAWEEVT
+369 LAARRGAWQEATAG
-381 VRLPLA
+381 LPLS
-387 RPAVLSGDQDRRDAL
+387 RPAVLSEDRARRDAL

-410 AAVAEGRASGTTAL
+410 ATVAESRPSGTTAL

-429 VPVDRLRAACEGLIA
+429 VPVAQLRATCEGLTA

-449 GYEDSVIF
+449 GYQGSVIF
-457 GHARDGNIHFMLT
+457 GHARDGNIHFMLA

-478 QERYTAF
+478 RDRYAAF
-485 TEDMVGLVLGHGGT
+485 TEDMVDLVLEHGGT

-514 RRQFGDTLYEVMVQV
+514 RRQFGDALYEVMVEV
-529 KQLLDPGMLLNPG
+529 KRLLDPATLLNPG

-550 APLAHLKVTA
+550 GPLAHLKATA

-576 PACPSKDLTLTPRQ
+576 PACPSKDLTITPRQ

-599 RARLAGDLELV
+599 RARLAGDQDLV
-610 RELDRDYGYDGLD
+610 RELDREYAYDGLD

-633 ACPVSINTGDLVKRL
+633 ACPVSINTGELVKRL

-655 LASAAWT
+655 VTAAGWT
-662 GAARH
+662 AAARH
-667 WGTATRVGAIVM
+667 WGTATRAGAIAL
-679 SAAKAMPA
+679 STAAAMPA
-687 PVAGPATRVARVT
+687 SVTELATRAARSAL
-700 FGADRVP
+700 GADNVP
-707 RYETDLPGGG
+707 RYQAGLPGGG
-717 TPRRPRPAADPVAV
+717 TPRRPHRPGEPAAV

-736 IGALFGPADGSR
+736 IGTLFGPAEGSQ
-748 GVREAFLALCDRAEV
+748 GVRAAFLALCERAGV

-768 DGIGAMC
+768 EGIGAMC

-780 TSKGLPRGHRAMTAN
+780 TSKGFKRGHQAIAGK

-801 QASGGGR
+801 RASDGGR
-808 LPVISDGVSCT
+808 LPVVSDGASCT
-819 EGFLTM
+819 EGFAAM
-825 ARGVALDVVDAVDF
+825 AADSTLEVTDAVDF
-839 AERLLL
+839 AERVLL
-845 PHLVVTRKLESVA
+845 PRLTVTRKLESVV
-858 LHPTCSAEHL
+858 LHPTCSSEHL
-868 GVSGPMRRIA
+868 GVSGALQRIA
-878 EAISGH
+878 EAISGQAT
-884 VVIPDDWG
+884 IPDNWG
-892 CCGFAGDRG
+892 CCAFAGDRG

-915 AAALAGGSFTAY
+915 AADVTARAYTAY

>member
-1 MIKPNPRGAGAP
+1 MTRP
-13 ATFTASRG
+13 
-21 TAETPGMMRS
+21 
-31 PAIDRLAARLEGLA
+31 PAIAPELITRLERLA
-45 PGSLRARAADRLAF
+45 PGTIRARAADRLAF

-66 RMIPAGVVTV
+66 RMIPSGVVTV
-76 TGTDHL
+76 TGTAHL
-82 AALIRLSREEGLP
+82 AALVRLSREEGVP

-110 TQALLLDTRRNFR
+110 TEALLLDTRRHFR
-123 GVEVLDEG
+123 GIEVLDEG
-131 QRVRVQPGA
+131 RRVRVQPGA

-146 ARLARYGR
+146 ARLARYR
-154 RLGPDPASEAAC
+154 RQLGPDPASEAAC

-192 SAVLV
+192 FAVLV

-211 DWQLREREPGLW
+211 DGQLLEREPGLW

-235 DMEAVEAIRRQY
+235 NPEAVETIARQY
-247 TIKNTMGY
+247 AIKNTMGY

-262 HDRPVDILLHLVVG
+262 YDRPVDVLLHLIVG

-290 TVPVKPYVATGMLY
+290 TVPVKPHVATGMLY

-340 PGADEALLSLA
+340 PGADEALLALA

-363 EETADA
+363 EETGEGLAA
-369 LTARRTAWEEVT
+369 RRAAWQELTA
-381 VRLPLA
+381 RLPLA
-387 RPAVLSGDQDRRDAL
+387 RPAVLSDDQGRRDAL

-410 AAVAEGRASGTTAL
+410 AAVAESRPSGTTAL

-444 LFAAH
+444 LFAKH
-449 GYEDSVIF
+449 GYSGSVIF
-457 GHARDGNIHFMLT
+457 GHARDGNIHFMLA

-478 QERYTAF
+478 RERYAAF
-485 TEDMVGLVLGHGGT
+485 TEDMVALVLGQGGT

-514 RRQFGDTLYEVMVQV
+514 RRQFGDALYEVMVEV
-529 KQLLDPGMLLNPG
+529 KRLLDPGMLLNPG

-550 APLAHLKVTA
+550 GPLAHLKVTA

-576 PACPSKDLTLTPRQ
+576 PACPSKDLTITPRQ

-599 RARLAGDLELV
+599 RARLSGDLDLV
-610 RELDRDYGYDGLD
+610 RELDREYGYDGLD
-623 SCAADGMCQT
+623 SCAADGMCQA
-633 ACPVSINTGDLVKRL
+633 ACPVGINTGELVKRL

-655 LASAAWT
+655 LAAAAWT

-667 WGTATRVGAIVM
+667 WGTATRVGAIAL
-679 SAAKAMPA
+679 STAKAMPA
-687 PVAGPATRVARVT
+687 PVAGTATRVARAAL
-700 FGADRVP
+700 GADRVP
-707 RYETDLPGGG
+707 RYDAGLPGGG
-717 TPRRPRPAADPVAV
+717 TARRPRPVRDPVAV

-736 IGALFGPADGSR
+736 IGALFGPAEGSR
-748 GVREAFLALCDRAEV
+748 GVREAFLALCDRAGV
-763 PVTVP
+763 RVTVP

-780 TSKGLPRGHRAMTAN
+780 TSKGHLRGHRAMAGN

-801 QASGGGR
+801 RASGGGR

-819 EGFLTM
+819 EGFLAM
-825 ARGVALDVVDAVDF
+825 ARGSALDVIDAVDF
-839 AERLLL
+839 AERVLL
-845 PHLVVTRKLESVA
+845 PRLTVTRKLESVA

-868 GVSGPMRRIA
+868 GVTGPLRRIA
-878 EAISGH
+878 EAISGEA
-884 VVIPDDWG
+884 VIPDDWG
-892 CCGFAGDRG
+892 CCAFAGDRG

-915 AAALAGGSFTAY
+915 AAALADRAFTAY

-955 ATRP
+955 ASRP

>member
-1 MIKPNPRGAGAP
+1 MHAP
-13 ATFTASRG
+13 VI
-21 TAETPGMMRS
+21 TPE
-31 PAIDRLAARLEGLA
+31 LAALLEGLA
-45 PGSLRARAADRLAF
+45 PGTLRARSSDRLAS

-76 TGTDHL
+76 TGTAHL
-82 AALIRLSREEGLP
+82 AALIELSRDNGVP

-110 TQALLLDTRRNFR
+110 TEALLLDTRRNFR
-123 GVEVLDEG
+123 RIEILGEG

-146 ARLARYGR
+146 ARLARHGR
-154 RLGPDPASEAAC
+154 RLGPDPASEVAC

-206 GAPDA
+206 GASDA
-211 DWQLREREPGLW
+211 DEQLRRREPGLW
-223 AGLAALRDRVRG
+223 AGLAALRDRVRA
-235 DMEAVEAIRRQY
+235 DPEAAETIRRQY
-247 TIKNTMGY
+247 AIKNTMGY

-262 HDRPVDILLHLVVG
+262 FEYPADILLHLVVG
-276 SEGTLAFVAEAVLR
+276 SEGTLAFVAAAVLR
-290 TVPVKPYVATGMLY
+290 TVPVKPHLATGMLY

-316 GLVASGPAT
+316 RLVASGPAT

-340 PGADEALLSLA
+340 PGAGEALLALP
-351 VRDHAALLVEYR
+351 VREHAALLIEYQEATA
-363 EETADA
+363 EELAA
-369 LTARRTAWEEVT
+369 RRAGWEELTAP
-381 VRLPLA
+381 LPLA
-387 RPAVLSGDQDRRDAL
+387 QPAALSSDPARRDAL
-402 WHIRKGLY
+402 WRIRKGLY
-410 AAVAEGRASGTTAL
+410 AAVAGSRPSGTTAL

-429 VPVDRLRAACEGLIA
+429 VPVGRLRATCEGLVA

-457 GHARDGNIHFMLT
+457 GHAKDGNIHFMLA

-478 QERYTAF
+478 RERYAAF

-514 RRQFGDTLYEVMVQV
+514 RRQFGDALYEVMVEV
-529 KQLLDPGMLLNPG
+529 KRLLDPRMLLNPG

-550 APLAHLKVTA
+550 GPLAHLKLTPA
-560 TVEEEVDRCV
+560 VEEEVDRCV

-576 PACPSKDLTLTPRQ
+576 PACPSKDLTITPRQ

-599 RARLAGDLELV
+599 HARQAGDLRLV

-633 ACPVSINTGDLVKRL
+633 ACPVRINTGELVKRL

-667 WGTATRVGAIVM
+667 WAMATRAGAIAM
-679 SAAKAMPA
+679 SIAKAMPA
-687 PVAGPATRVARVT
+687 PLTGTATRVASAAL
-700 FGADRVP
+700 GADRVP
-707 RYETDLPGGG
+707 RYDEGLPGGG
-717 TPRRPRPAADPVAV
+717 AARRPRAAADPVAV
-731 YVPSC
+731 YLPSC
-736 IGALFGPADGSR
+736 IGAMFGPADGAR
-748 GVREAFLALCDRAEV
+748 GVREAFLALCDRV
-763 PVTVP
+763 GTQVTVP
-768 DGIGAMC
+768 DGIGSMC

-780 TSKGLPRGHRAMTAN
+780 ASKGRPRGHRAMAGN
-795 VLPALL
+795 VIPALL
-801 QASGGGR
+801 RASDGGR

-819 EGFLTM
+819 EGLVAM
-825 ARGVALDVVDAVDF
+825 ARGSALDVVDAVDF
-839 AERLLL
+839 AERVLL
-845 PHLVVTRKLESVA
+845 PRLTVTRKLDSVA
-858 LHPTCSAEHL
+858 LHPTCSSEHL
-868 GVSGPMRRIA
+868 GVTGAMRRVA
-878 EAISGH
+878 EAISGEA
-884 VVIPDDWG
+884 VVPDDWG
-892 CCGFAGDRG
+892 CCAFAGDRG
-901 MLHPELTASATRAE
+901 MLHPELTASATQAE
-915 AAALAGGSFTAY
+915 ATDLAGRGYTAY
-927 ASVNR
+927 ASANR
-932 TCEIGMTRATGKP
+932 ACELGMTRATGQP

-955 ATRP
+955 TTRP

>member
-1 MIKPNPRGAGAP
+1 MTRA
-13 ATFTASRG
+13 
-21 TAETPGMMRS
+21 
-31 PAIDRLAARLEGLA
+31 PAIDPALVTRLERLG
-45 PGSLRARAADRLAF
+45 PGTLRARAADRLAF

-76 TGTDHL
+76 TGTAHL
-82 AALIRLSREEGLP
+82 AALIGLSREEGVP
-95 VSFRSG
+95 VTFRSG

-110 TQALLLDTRRNFR
+110 TQALLLDTRRHFR
-123 GVEVLDEG
+123 AIEVLDG
-131 QRVRVQPGA
+131 GRRVRVQPGA

-146 ARLARYGR
+146 ARLAGHGR
-154 RLGPDPASEAAC
+154 LLGPDPASEAAC

-206 GAPDA
+206 SAPDA
-211 DWQLREREPGLW
+211 DERLREREPGLW

-235 DMEAVEAIRRQY
+235 NPEAVEAIRRQY
-247 TIKNTMGY
+247 AIKNTMGY
-255 GLNAFTD
+255 GLNSFTD

-290 TVPVKPYVATGMLY
+290 TVPVKPHVATGMLY
-304 FPSLRDAAGALP
+304 FPTLRDAAGALP
-316 GLVASGPAT
+316 GLVASGLAA

-340 PGADEALLSLA
+340 PGADEALLALD
-351 VRDHAALLVEYR
+351 VREHAALLVEYR
-363 EETADA
+363 EETAEA
-369 LTARRTAWEEVT
+369 LAARRTGWAGLT
-381 VRLPLA
+381 AALPLA
-387 RPAVLSGDQDRRDAL
+387 SPAVLSDDRGRRDAL

-410 AAVAEGRASGTTAL
+410 AAVAESRPSGTTAL

-457 GHARDGNIHFMLT
+457 GHARDGNIHFMLA

-478 QERYTAF
+478 LERYAAF

-514 RRQFGDTLYEVMVQV
+514 RRQFGDALYEVMVEV
-529 KQLLDPGMLLNPG
+529 KRLLDPGMMLNPG
-542 VLLNEDPG
+542 VLINEDPG

-560 TVEEEVDRCV
+560 TVEAEVDRCV

-599 RARLAGDLELV
+599 RARLDGEADLV
-610 RELDRDYGYDGLD
+610 RELDREYGYDGLD

-633 ACPVSINTGDLVKRL
+633 ACPVGINTGELVKRL

-655 LASAAWT
+655 LAAAGWT
-662 GAARH
+662 QAARH
-667 WGTATRVGAIVM
+667 WGAATRAGALAL
-679 SAAKAMPA
+679 STAKAMPA
-687 PVAGPATRVARVT
+687 PAAGTVTRAARAAL
-700 FGADRVP
+700 GADRVP
-707 RYETDLPGGG
+707 RYDADLPGGG
-717 TPRRPRPAADPVAV
+717 APRRPRPAPDPVAV

-736 IGALFGPADGSR
+736 IGALFGPAEGSR
-748 GVREAFLALCDRAEV
+748 GVRAAFLALCDRAGV
-763 PVTVP
+763 QVTVP
-768 DGIGAMC
+768 DGIAGMC

-780 TSKGLPRGHRAMTAN
+780 TSKGQPGGHRAMTGN

-801 QASGGGR
+801 RASGGGR
-808 LPVISDGVSCT
+808 LPVISDGASCT
-819 EGFLTM
+819 EGFLAM
-825 ARGVALDVVDAVDF
+825 ARGDAGRGGALDVIDAVDF
-839 AERLLL
+839 AERVLL
-845 PHLVVTRKLESVA
+845 PRLTVTRKLESVA

-868 GVSGPMRRIA
+868 GVTGPMRRIA
-878 EAISGH
+878 EAISGEA
-884 VVIPDDWG
+884 VIPDDWG
-892 CCGFAGDRG
+892 CCAFAGDRG
-901 MLHPELTASATRAE
+901 LLHPELTASATRAE
-915 AAALAGGSFTAY
+915 AAALAARSYTAY